1 MLVTLREPPNEITQL
16 HAAEAARVVLA
27 QVVQLREQA
36 GAGLADD
43 AKCCVPALQ
52 QLLPQGGL
60 APYTW
65 PLETMPATIVVVV
78 QHDGALHADDEV
90 QEQRRAGLGHSYVV
104 ERLAARLEAPA
115 STGRRGRGCGRHRCR
130 VGVLRRVRGV
140 AIACSRRV
148 GVRRAVRDVH
158 TACDHDCNCACVAY
172 M

>member
-60 APYTW
+60 APHTW

-104 ERLAARLEAPA
+104 ERLAARLEAPGPPPFEGSLKVSVSA
-115 STGRRGRGCGRHRCR
+115 ATGERPLARAGGEGRTGRR
-130 VGVLRRVRGV
+130 
-140 AIACSRRV
+140 
-148 GVRRAVRDVH
+148 
-158 TACDHDCNCACVAY
+158 
-172 M
+172 